1 MATTAVHR
9 TFGNTGSFPFSKK
22 CLRAERI
29 MPKSQQIAKIRQY
42 LSNRGADIDVLDL
55 VDDWVDPT
63 VIYEVNKAEIV
74 SRVGF
79 GTTRKPPSNKDLKE
93 MQCTSLHNQCAS
105 NGLETCQIAC
115 DECNNPTAC
124 KKADRIEKEIKKH
137 GRELTGF
144 ERMQT
149 AKAKEAKRKVKKAKY
164 SMGQTV
170 KCREGY
176 ELQCGFTGIQK
187 ITEVKAYPDYVMY
200 GIKGK
205 AQGFVDEEWIAGIK
219 VKLVLKE
226 KKKLQ
231 TDDEI
236 DKEMKLMAK
245 RDEERFKRGDAD
257 LPFLKPKFKIGQR
270 VRSSIGTPTEGGF
283 SGFAKITSVD
293 PSSDMVLYGMEHIAS
308 GRPVGLST
316 EESHIK
322 AVPKKKVVKPVL
334 KEKKK
339 KQREP
344 DDEEKKGIKR
354 YNNAI
359 KEGFKLT
366 SSEKQELIYARFGK
380 VFKSDLEYRLTVLR
394 MGTWKDK
401 ETQGRAAKNKI
412 VALAHGFF
420 SLAKQF
426 DVIERRGIT
435 IKKKPVKPT
444 PAKTIPKKKK
454 KVKTVKP
461 SLQKKALQKKP
472 KPSKTTLHLKI
483 LTKNQQ
489 ALLRKYRFVDVSIQ
503 SKIYHVTKQNIKD
516 SKIEWYKKNGK
527 VYLKNKR

>member
-1 MATTAVHR
+1 MATTAIHG
-9 TFGNTGSFPFSKK
+9 TFGNIDSFSFPKK
-22 CLRAERI
+22 RLRSERI
-29 MPKSQQIAKIRQY
+29 MPKSQQVAKIQQY

-55 VDDWVDPT
+55 VEDWVDPT

-79 GTTRKPPSNKDLKE
+79 GTTQKLPSNKDLQE
-93 MQCTSLHNQCAS
+93 MHCTSLHNQCAS

-115 DECNNPTAC
+115 DECKNPVAC
-124 KKADRIEKEIKKH
+124 KKADKIEKEIKKH

-144 ERMQT
+144 ERLHI
-149 AKAKEAKRKVKKAKY
+149 ADIKEAKRVTKKAKF
-164 SMGQTV
+164 STEQSV

-176 ELQCGFTGIQK
+176 ELQCGFSGIQK

-200 GIKGK
+200 GIKSK
-205 AQGFVDEEWIAGIK
+205 LQGFVEEDWIEKAKVTGKKVIK
-219 VKLVLKE
+219 KI
-226 KKKLQ
+226 Q

-236 DKEMKLMAK
+236 DKEMKRMAI
-245 RDEERFKRGDAD
+245 RDEERFKHEGDS

-270 VRSSIGTPTEGGF
+270 VRSSIGTPIEGGF

-293 PSSDMVLYGMEHIAS
+293 SGPDMVLYGMEHIAS

-322 AVPKKKVVKPVL
+322 ATSKKKVVKPVL

-426 DVIERRGIT
+426 EVIEKRGIT
-435 IKKKPVKPT
+435 IKKKPAKPT
-444 PAKTIPKKKK
+444 PTKATAKKKK
-454 KVKTVKP
+454 KVKTTKP
-461 SLQKKALQKKP
+461 SLPKKALQKKP
-472 KPSKTTLHLKI
+472 KVSKTVHPKI

-503 SKIYHVTKQNIKD
+503 GKMYHITKQNIKD